1 MFSAPDLCLGP
12 VGDLRALTLTTS
24 TLLPALPCLT
34 LPRPCL
40 LGTPCFAGNAR
51 LVATIRHMLVLSHA
65 PRIYCVLAQASSSSS
80 ASVQA
85 TSIDDTATSCVTAAD
100 CEGALGGQAACWW
113 VGGGARQRPELLR
126 AAPPLCS
133 KAKPLEAE
141 RKTP

>member
-65 PRIYCVLAQASSSSS
+65 PRIYCVLAQASSSS

-85 TSIDDTATSCVTAAD
+85 TSIDDTATSCATAAD